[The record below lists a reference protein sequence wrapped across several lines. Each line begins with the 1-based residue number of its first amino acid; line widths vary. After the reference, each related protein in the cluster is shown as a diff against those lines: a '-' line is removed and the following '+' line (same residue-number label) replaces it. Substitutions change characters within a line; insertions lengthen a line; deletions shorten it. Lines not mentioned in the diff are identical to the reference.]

1 MSAVYR
7 FVFSK
12 RIRRKAIEEQ
22 VALAIKAAEGV
33 YGRGRVRLNA
43 GYAAADGR
51 AIIDASNR
59 VSERIAEIFTDLIT
73 EKFGE
78 NSFKVDRV
86 PKKDRT

>member
-7 FVFSK
+7 FVFNK
-12 RIRRKAIEEQ
+12 RIKRKAIEEQ

-43 GYAAADGR
+43 GYAATDGR

-86 PKKDRT
+86 PKRNSP

>member
-33 YGRGRVRLNA
+33 YGRGRVRLP
-43 GYAAADGR
+43 
-51 AIIDASNR
+51 
-59 VSERIAEIFTDLIT
+59 
-73 EKFGE
+73 
-78 NSFKVDRV
+78 VDSR
-86 PKKDRT
+86 